1 MGLGDEIMASGRARV
16 LHERTGKRV
25 CIIGRDGS
33 PRWQEIWDGVDFLS
47 KNLGEDVVPL
57 RDGPGCRPYIASAG
71 GGVVKFR
78 RSYRPV
84 PGSVVIP
91 EHFLGIPKRRRI
103 IFVEPGFKG
112 TNSADNKDWGWSNWV
127 ELSEKLHS
135 AGFALVQVP
144 MAGRE
149 SLLRAVPMYG
159 QSLHELAFWVRRSRL
174 VVTTEGGVHHMAAA
188 VGTPAVVIWGGYT
201 SPEFLGYPDHF
212 NIFDEHD
219 QSPCGR
225 SSSCGHCRERMNAI
239 TVCRVESAILS
250 ALSKEAEIQDAK
262 A

>member
-1 MGLGDEIMASGRARV
+1 MGLGDEIMASGRARL
-16 LHERTGKRV
+16 LHEKTGKRV
-25 CIIGRDGS
+25 CIVDRHGS
-33 PRWQEIWDGVDFLS
+33 PRWHEIWDGVDFLS
-47 KNLGEDVVPL
+47 KNFGQDVVTL
-57 RDGPGCRPYIASAG
+57 ADGPRCRPYIASAG
-71 GGVVKFR
+71 GGFVKFR
-78 RSYRPV
+78 RSHRAI
-84 PGSVVIP
+84 PGSVTIP
-91 EHFLGIPKRRRI
+91 EYLLHVPENRRI

-127 ELSEKLHS
+127 DLSERLHS
-135 AGFALVQVP
+135 AGFPLVQVP
-144 MAGRE
+144 MAGRKA
-149 SLLRAVPMYG
+149 LRRAVPMYEE
-159 QSLHELAFWVRRSRL
+159 SLHGLASWVTRARL

-201 SPEFLGYPDHF
+201 SPDFLGYPDHF

-225 SSSCGHCRERMNAI
+225 LSSCGHCRERMDAI

-262 A
+262 T